1 MNKELL
7 DKLAVITEEE
17 QKLLDG
23 KELDRG
29 IYMSPESMEIDARQ
43 LLDDGKLITVR
54 PHTRFVNFPPHTHN
68 YVELVY
74 MCKGETIHRLNGIE
88 VRIKEGE
95 LLFLNPNTVQEINA
109 AGKDDIAVNFIILPE
124 FFDTTLKMTGG
135 EENQLRDFLISV
147 LKSSKSGVG
156 YLHFKVSDVLP
167 VQNLVE
173 NLIWT
178 LVNRQVNKRSINQYT
193 MGVLFLQLMNYTDK
207 VDMGSDMSE
216 QKVMLSVL
224 KYIEEHYREGELTQ
238 LAEMMHYDLS
248 WLSRLIKKQTG
259 KTFTELMQVK
269 RINQAA
275 FLLKTTNL
283 TVADVCQRIGYE
295 NISYFH
301 RLFNKTF
308 GMTPK
313 KYRDN

>member
-1 MNKELL
+1 MNRDLL
-7 DKLAVITEEE
+7 NQLAVITEEE
-17 QKLLDG
+17 QRLLDG

-29 IYMSPESMEIDARQ
+29 IYMSPESMEVDAGQ
-43 LLDDGKLITVR
+43 LLDAGKLITVR
-54 PHTRFVNFPPHTHN
+54 PHTRFVSFPPHTHN

-74 MCKGETIHRLNGIE
+74 MCKGETVHRLDGVE
-88 VRIKEGE
+88 VKIKEGE
-95 LLFLNPNTVQEINA
+95 LLFLNPDTVQEINA
-109 AGKDDIAVNFIILPE
+109 AGRDDIAVNFIILPE
-124 FFDTTLKMTGG
+124 FFDTTLKMIGG
-135 EENQLRDFLISV
+135 EENQLRDFLVSV

-167 VQNLVE
+167 IQNLVE

-178 LVNRQVNKRSINQYT
+178 LVNKQVNKRSINQYT
-193 MGVLFLQLMNYTDK
+193 MGLLFLQLMNHTDK
-207 VDMGSDMSE
+207 VEMGNDMSE
-216 QKVMLSVL
+216 QKVMLYVL
-224 KYIEEHYREGELTQ
+224 KYVEENYREGELTN

-259 KTFTELMQVK
+259 KTFTELMQTK
-269 RINQAA
+269 RLNQAA
-275 FLLKTTNL
+275 FLLKSTGL
-283 TVADVCQRIGYE
+283 TVDDVCRRVGYE

-301 RLFNKTF
+301 RLFYKTF

>member
-1 MNKELL
+1 MNKDLL
-7 DKLAVITEEE
+7 NQLAVISEEE
-17 QKLLDG
+17 QRLLDG

-29 IYMSPESMEIDARQ
+29 IYMPPESMEIDAGQ

-54 PHTRFVNFPPHTHN
+54 PHTRFVSFPPHTHN

-74 MCKGETIHRLNGIE
+74 MCKGETLHRLNGTE

-95 LLFLNPNTVQEINA
+95 LLFLNPNTVQEISA
-109 AGKDDIAVNFIILPE
+109 AGKDDIAINFIILPE
-124 FFDTTLKMTGG
+124 FFDTTLKMIGG
-135 EENQLRDFLISV
+135 EENQLRDFLVGV
-147 LKSSKSGVG
+147 LKSSRSGIG

-167 VQNLVE
+167 IQNLVE

-178 LVNRQVNKRSINQYT
+178 LVNKQVNKRSINQYT

-207 VDMGSDMSE
+207 VDMGNDMSE

-224 KYIEEHYREGELTQ
+224 RYVEENYREGELTN

-269 RINQAA
+269 RLNQAA
-275 FLLKTTNL
+275 FLLKSTNL
-283 TVADVCQRIGYE
+283 TVVDVCQRVGYE

-301 RLFNKTF
+301 RLFNKAF

-313 KYRDN
+313 NYRDN